1 MAPPGAREGREGVDP
16 SSTHLRVTRAEMCR
30 RGARPLAPLAGAG
43 DHDAVVVGHHTS
55 LSLRLWGWPLSG
67 VLCRP
72 TTLRRRPYNIIKTS
86 AIENL
91 SEEFRQ

>member
-55 LSLRLWGWPLSG
+55 CAFKFAPMGLAPVRCL
-67 VLCRP
+67 VP
-72 TTLRRRPYNIIKTS
+72 TYDLASATVQYYKNIS
-86 AIENL
+86 DRE
-91 SEEFRQ
+91 SF